1 MFSMDYFLFRVK
13 EDPLDQK
20 VKKASQVFKEH
31 LGREVL
37 LALKAP
43 KVARAIQVSRDQMV
57 NLVSKDRRE
66 NQARM
71 VWTAKRV
78 KLVFREKLALRVKW
92 VCPVHL
98 ENRDQRDL
106 QAFKATLANLATR
119 VTLVSK
125 AYLDLRVRPEIKVFT
140 DHKDLLV
147 CADLQDPR

>member
-13 EDPLDQK
+13 EDPLDLK

-31 LGREVL
+31 LGHEVL

-43 KVARAIQVSRDQMV
+43 KVARAIQVSRDRTV
-57 NLVSKDRRE
+57 NLASKDRRE

-92 VCPVHL
+92 VCPAL
-98 ENRDQRDL
+98 PENLDQRDL

-125 AYLDLRVRPEIKVFT
+125 AYLDLRVRQEIKVFT